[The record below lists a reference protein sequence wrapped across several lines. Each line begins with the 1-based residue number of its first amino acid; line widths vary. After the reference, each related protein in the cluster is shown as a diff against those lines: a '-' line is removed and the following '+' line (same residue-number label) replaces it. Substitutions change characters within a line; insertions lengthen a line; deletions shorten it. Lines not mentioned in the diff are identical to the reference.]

1 MYLVLPSYDVG
12 VDQTAGWEGTVHFA
26 AWQGDGAA
34 VARLISEGTDVNAQG
49 AGGRT
54 PLMEAVDEPEQSFD
68 RERAEVVQLLLAAGA
83 SLSASD
89 NDGWTALH
97 HGTRAGRR
105 AVVVLLEAGADPNAK
120 AADGSTPLHCA
131 VEYGDSD
138 AVSVLLDHGASALCQ
153 NRWGVTPLQ
162 VAELEVSKFPED
174 DDAAAVLRL
183 LGRAANRERW
193 GQRGR
198 RSP

>member
-1 MYLVLPSYDVG
+1 MYSPSPSYDGG
-12 VDQTAGWEGTVHFA
+12 VEQTEGWEGTVHFA

-34 VARLISEGTDVNAQG
+34 VARLISEGADVNAHG
-49 AGGRT
+49 VAG
-54 PLMEAVDEPEQSFD
+54 EPRSWRLSTSLSIFG
-68 RERAEVVQLLLAAGA
+68 RERAEVVQLLLAVGA

-97 HGTRAGRR
+97 HGTRAGPR
-105 AVVVLLEAGADPNAK
+105 AVVVLLEAGADANAK

-131 VEYGDSD
+131 VEYGNSA
-138 AVSVLLDHGASALCQ
+138 AVPVLLDSGASALGQ

-174 DDAAAVLRL
+174 DDAAGILQLLRQ
-183 LGRAANRERW
+183 AANRERNVN
-193 GQRGR
+193 
-198 RSP
+198 